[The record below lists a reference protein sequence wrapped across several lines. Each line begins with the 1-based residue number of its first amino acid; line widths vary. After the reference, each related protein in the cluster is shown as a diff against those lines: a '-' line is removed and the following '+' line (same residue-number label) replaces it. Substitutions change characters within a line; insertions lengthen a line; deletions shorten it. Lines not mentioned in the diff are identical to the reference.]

1 MDELLKTI
9 KQRFSMENLIET
21 IRDELDDTKKPETVQ
36 PNSVQP
42 NSVQPNPIQP
52 NPVQPNPVVNAQEV
66 MAKTVENKTEMAE
79 EPTVLDT
86 MKSSNIQK
94 KQPSTNTANV
104 LQKPNPPDED
114 NDPYQE
120 NENLFSFCD

>member
-1 MDELLKTI
+1 MDELFKTI
-9 KQRFSMENLIET
+9 KQRLSMENLIET

-36 PNSVQP
+36 PN
-42 NSVQPNPIQP
+42 
-52 NPVQPNPVVNAQEV
+52 PVVNVQEA
-66 MAKTVENKTEMAE
+66 MDKTVENKIETAE
-79 EPTVLDT
+79 EPAVIDT

-94 KQPSTNTANV
+94 KQPSTNAANV
-104 LQKPNPPDED
+104 LQKPIPPDED